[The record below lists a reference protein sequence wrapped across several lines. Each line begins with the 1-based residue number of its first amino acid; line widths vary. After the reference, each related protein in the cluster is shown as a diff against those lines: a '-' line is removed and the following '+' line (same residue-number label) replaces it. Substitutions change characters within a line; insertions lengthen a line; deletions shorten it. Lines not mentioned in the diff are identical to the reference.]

1 MTLHLVILVGPGV
14 DAPLDVADR
23 VTWANQQWAPGTH
36 KGLAS
41 IRRSNDRSI
50 YYLFM
55 EMLRE
60 NGKNQQQ
67 GHSEVSPV
75 TAPSLNVSRAALQL
89 LP

>member
-14 DAPLDVADR
+14 DVPLDVADR
-23 VTWANQQWAPGTH
+23 VTWANQQWVPGIH

-41 IRRSNDRSI
+41 IRRSNNCSI

-60 NGKNQQQ
+60 NGKNWHQ
-67 GHSEVSPV
+67 GHSEASPV